1 MNFLKF
7 VKDSAL
13 IFSLFLFLFVLC
25 LGSAFAQS
33 QAKKLIFPDEIETFE
48 FSLTFPLDFPS
59 QRVLSNV
66 SRIVIDRA
74 LDLIGVKTERNINP
88 DEFIQRVSI
97 KRREPKPEGVQYT
110 FVSSINIRKL
120 LFFVA
125 TGEKTYSVNLSN
137 CSFIAPIITRAL
149 IEYAVQADITCY
161 ITYIEEKS
169 GISTLKIDIS
179 GSVGK
184 LKTPL
189 RFRKEYY
196 FFSIFPYDV
205 IYNDI
210 LIAVDNLVKRKIFKI
225 IEYSFET
232 KSSDKVLQL
241 INALSGKAY
250 FYSVI
255 PFEISKK
262 GELYKIKLYLLC
274 FDIIPDNLIQELIV
288 TESQKIGVSLIQE
301 QSSLIQ
307 QQIF

>member
-1 MNFLKF
+1 MGF
-7 VKDSAL
+7 VKHNVRIL
-13 IFSLFLFLFVLC
+13 SLFLFSSVFG
-25 LGSAFAQS
+25 LGNAFAQS
-33 QAKKLIFPDEIETFE
+33 QTKKPIFPDEIETFE

-59 QRVLSNV
+59 QRVLSNA

-74 LDLIGVKTERNINP
+74 LEMIGLRTERNINP

-97 KRREPKPEGVQYT
+97 KRREPKPDGVEYT

-125 TGEKTYSVNLSN
+125 TGEKTYSINLSN
-137 CSFIAPIITRAL
+137 CSFIAPVITRAL

-179 GSVGK
+179 GSIGK
-184 LKTPL
+184 FKTPL
-189 RFRKEYY
+189 KFRKEYY

-210 LIAVDNLVKRKIFKI
+210 LMAVDNLVKKKVFKI
-225 IEYSFET
+225 IEYNFET
-232 KSSDKVLQL
+232 SLSDKVLQL

-262 GELYKIKLYLLC
+262 EELYKVKLYFLC
-274 FDIIPDNLIQELIV
+274 FELIPDNLVQELII

-301 QSSLIQ
+301 QSSSIK
-307 QQIF
+307 QQIRIF